1 MRKTFKIGEYCIGG
15 ELQVISNKNT
25 LTINA
30 IDYEHREAILTK
42 VFTLPNC
49 LNNYELS
56 EYLEELTSCYYAE
69 QIINYIKN
77 RI

>member
-1 MRKTFKIGEYCIGG
+1 MRKKFKVGEYCLGG

-25 LTINA
+25 LTVNA
-30 IDYEHREAILTK
+30 IDYEHRDVILSK

>member
-42 VFTLPNC
+42 NRLLTILKIE
-49 LNNYELS
+49 YENS
-56 EYLEELTSCYYAE
+56 IST
-69 QIINYIKN
+69 
-77 RI
+77 